1 MIYFQLGRR
10 VYLLK
15 PLKHTSVRDHKKRNR
30 YIPGA
35 LKIPKSQ
42 QDCGQLVYVLIYFS
56 NLNISLIKD
65 KTNLKDNCFIY
76 KKQIEFVP
84 LCNAKTFVACWKNGE

>member
-1 MIYFQLGRR
+1 MKYSQLERR
-10 VYLLK
+10 ASLLK
-15 PLKHTSVRDHKKRNR
+15 SLKHTSVRDHKKRNR

-42 QDCGQLVYVLIYFS
+42 QDCGHCYHVLIYFS

-76 KKQIEFVP
+76 I
-84 LCNAKTFVACWKNGE
+84 KTN